1 LRSRCA
7 RKLVSFMY
15 LYRLSKRMKTKS
27 SKVMRPLINCFKQS
41 TKTHP
46 TKRKRQWSSHSYV
59 DLFAY
64 TKLLPEIHRRNLA
77 APCLAPI
84 GMM

>member
-46 TKRKRQWSSHSYV
+46 TKRKRQWSSRSYV
-59 DLFAY
+59 DLLRVPSCY
-64 TKLLPEIHRRNLA
+64 PKYRRNPA
-77 APCLAPI
+77 APCSAPT